1 MTRVDNTVRLPRII
15 LEIVV
20 LLLSLF
26 AIGLLV
32 QHRMNTLLHTSLEH
46 SVANSSRHI
55 CSVVAERLT
64 RELAI
69 LRQTAES
76 LSDIPEEAD
85 GKFISMQRNLP
96 AGVTIGWMR
105 LDGSSMY
112 GEELWR
118 ERFPNFSMVFRGKE
132 VISYRAGHG
141 LIFAVPVL
149 SHGNVQSVIWRLFD
163 DTVLEDVFGL
173 SEHGDTFLFLQER
186 NSRSLPRDILTAEE
200 LAFLDSPEIAD
211 GYDNVRN
218 QLSLQKAAAV
228 LVDGVWGKH
237 FLFGVNLAGSE
248 CAIMG
253 HLPYAAVVGDITR
266 IYDLL
271 IKVGALVLGLFAMV
285 SIWLIVMHSR
295 AEQHEIRSREE
306 SLHAEAT
313 QAKSEFLAGVSHDIR
328 TPINV
333 IMGMNEMILRKTS
346 DAEIISYAHGAR
358 RAGET
363 LIALVDDVFN
373 LAYMES
379 SGFRITEKPYR
390 TVSFIGDAVTMIKP
404 EAIHKGLHFIVDID
418 RSLPRELMGDCLRI
432 QQIAVN
438 LLSNAVKYTE
448 KGHVTFRVAYEPL
461 NLDHI
466 IFVIEVRDTGIGIHE
481 DDRSKLFHSF
491 QRLEPLKNRHIDG
504 TGLGLVI
511 TSELVQRMQGTIEVK
526 SVYGQGSVFTV
537 RLPQKIVDAEPIASK
552 GKRPPL
558 FQKVA
563 GTLEADGASVLIV
576 DDNELNL
583 LLTRRLLERTRI
595 RVDTCLSG
603 QEALEKLAARPYDV
617 VLLDYMMPMLDGA
630 ETLRRARV
638 LPNCRKTPFIAFTAD
653 VTEES
658 RKRLLAEGFADLLTK
673 PVDGAKMEAMLA
685 RYVSGT
691 SGRTQ
696 YFPVHEPV
704 LDEVELDISLG
715 LDASAGSREIY
726 LELASMFVKQ
736 KDEKKR
742 ALENAF
748 LTKDWPEYAILV
760 HALKSS
766 AMSVGGRG
774 LARIAEKLENATREL
789 IQKDL
794 SPEIEETSLTSVYA
808 HHETLMRYC
817 DELSERLMEVLTPED
832 DGKGAQN
839 PE

>member
-1 MTRVDNTVRLPRII
+1 MTKSENKMRLPRII

-20 LLLSLF
+20 LLLSLL
-26 AIGLLV
+26 AIGVLV
-32 QHRMNTLLHTSLEH
+32 QHRMNELLHTSLEH
-46 SVANSSRHI
+46 SIAKTSKHI
-55 CSVVAERLT
+55 CGVVAERMT
-64 RELAI
+64 RELAM

-76 LSDIPEEAD
+76 LSSIPEEAD

-96 AGVTIGWMR
+96 TGVTIGWMR
-105 LDGSSMY
+105 LDGSAIY
-112 GEELWR
+112 GEALWR
-118 ERFPNFSMVFRGKE
+118 ERFSDFPLVFRGNE

-149 SHGNVQSVIWRLFD
+149 GHGNVQSVIWRLFD

-173 SEHGDTFLFLQER
+173 SEHGEAFLFLQER
-186 NSRSLPRDILTAEE
+186 NSYSLPRDILSAEE
-200 LAFLDSPEIAD
+200 LTFLETPAIAD
-211 GYDNVRN
+211 GYDTVRD
-218 QLSLQKAAAV
+218 QLALQKSAAV
-228 LVDGVWGKH
+228 LVDSSLGKH

-248 CAIMG
+248 CVIMG
-253 HLPYAAVVGDITR
+253 HLPYAAVVGDISR

-295 AEQHEIRSREE
+295 AEQNEILSREK
-306 SLHAEAT
+306 SLHTESMNS
-313 QAKSEFLAGVSHDIR
+313 KSTFLAGVSHDIR

-358 RAGET
+358 RAGES
-363 LIALVDDVFN
+363 LIALVDDVFD
-373 LAYMES
+373 LTYMES

-390 TVSFIGDAVTMIKP
+390 TVSLISDAVTMIKP
-404 EAIHKGLHFIVDID
+404 EAIHKGLHFILDVD
-418 RSLPRELMGDCLRI
+418 RSLPRELVGDCLRI

-461 NLDHI
+461 DRERI
-466 IFVIEVRDTGIGIHE
+466 TFIIEVRDTGIGIHE

-491 QRLEPLKNRHIDG
+491 QRLDPMKNRHIDG

-511 TSELVQRMQGTIEVK
+511 TSELVQRMQGRIDVK

-537 RLPQKIVDAEPIASK
+537 RLPQKIVDVEPIASK

-558 FQKVA
+558 FQKVT
-563 GTLEADGASVLIV
+563 GSLEAEGAHVLVV

-583 LLTRRLLERTRI
+583 LLTRHLLERTKMH
-595 RVDTCLSG
+595 VDTCLSG
-603 QEALEKLAARPYDV
+603 QEALEKLAAKPYDV

-653 VTEES
+653 ATEES

-673 PVDGAKMEAMLA
+673 PVDGAKLEAMLA
-685 RYVSGT
+685 RFVSGA

-696 YFPVHEPV
+696 LQPMHEPV

-726 LELASMFVKQ
+726 QELASMFVKQ
-736 KDEKKR
+736 NDEKKR

-748 LTKDWPEYAILV
+748 LLKDWREYAVLV

-766 AMSVGGRG
+766 AISVGGRG
-774 LARIAEKLENATREL
+774 LARIVEKLENATREL
-789 IQKDL
+789 TQQNL
-794 SPEIEETSLTSVYA
+794 SPESEETFLTSVYA

-817 DELSERLMEVLTPED
+817 DELAKRLTEFVDKDPSSREN
-832 DGKGAQN
+832 QN